1 MGKNRCNWNKIRKK
15 SKYEPKQNDHYEVQ
29 LKLDDQSM
37 IVTNRLMY
45 VLIWLSLLMLLSFV
59 PFFTR
64 KKIEKKFER
73 FKRIRMFW
81 FVVRILL
88 RLLYR
93 RENTTLRYLRM
104 VRIESE

>member
-64 KKIEKKFER
+64 EKKLKKNSNVSREFEC
-73 FKRIRMFW
+73 FGLW
-81 FVVRILL
+81 FEFFFVFFTEEKTQHYDI
-88 RLLYR
+88 
-93 RENTTLRYLRM
+93 
-104 VRIESE
+104 